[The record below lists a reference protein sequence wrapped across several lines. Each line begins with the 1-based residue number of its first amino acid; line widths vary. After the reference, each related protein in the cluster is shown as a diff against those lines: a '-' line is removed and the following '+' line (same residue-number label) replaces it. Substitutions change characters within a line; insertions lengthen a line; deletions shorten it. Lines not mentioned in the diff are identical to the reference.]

1 MKSIKSKI
9 TLCFMCLFIIFSIM
23 LNLSIRFFL
32 KKDFEKNTTN
42 SMNNLMIN
50 SRELIKNKILL
61 KDSYSDSDWIDVGS
75 EVLWDIKK
83 LYHTYGSLYSSDN
96 KNSLTTTNNS
106 EEDMSLLNEASKNK
120 SVIKLYRVKN
130 TYTAS
135 ISYPIYI
142 NDKSDYTLYLTKD
155 FSENY
160 LDYIKILHIITLLQ
174 VFLGILILLITYLIS
189 SRITKPISSLIKGVK
204 EVSLGNFDYSFESS
218 SSDEIGILSRE
229 FSNMKKEIK
238 NQLEYLMIEKENA
251 LLLQKS
257 KSSFFNNVTHEL
269 KTPLTTISGYSQLLL
284 SPKVEDKNF
293 RNRAINGIFQES
305 ERMHSLIVELINISK
320 NLNNP
325 QKELIPIE
333 LSTFISRILDNLKI
347 KWKNKSY
354 SVNINIE
361 DALILSNSESI
372 TSLLTNILDNAIKY
386 SLDNGVISIN
396 LKTQDNLVYLTI
408 ENSYED
414 STSFLKDKL
423 FEPFVKG
430 TNSTEDSNGLG
441 LYICKEI
448 VNSLNGE
455 ITIELTEKTFK
466 LITTFPSFCNI
477 SETI

>member
-9 TLCFMCLFIIFSIM
+9 TLCFMCLFIIFSIV

-42 SMNNLMIN
+42 SIKNLMIN

-106 EEDMSLLNEASKNK
+106 EEDISLINEASKNK
-120 SVIKLYRVKN
+120 AVVKLYRIKN

-135 ISYPIYI
+135 IFYPIYI

-160 LDYIKILHIITLLQ
+160 LGYKKILNIITLLQ

-204 EVSLGNFDYSFESS
+204 EVSLGNFDYSFESP

-238 NQLEYLMIEKENA
+238 KQLEYLMIEKENA

-257 KSSFFNNVTHEL
+257 KNTFFNNVTHEL

-284 SPKVEDKNF
+284 SSKVEDKNF
-293 RNRAINGIFQES
+293 RVRAINGIFQES
-305 ERMHSLIVELINISK
+305 ERMHSLIVNLINISK

-354 SVNINIE
+354 SLNLDME
-361 DALILSNSESI
+361 DTLILSDTENI

-386 SLDNGVISIN
+386 SLDNRVIAIN
-396 LKTQDNLVYLTI
+396 LKTQDNLVYLTV
-408 ENSYED
+408 ENSYES
-414 STSFLKDKL
+414 STSFVKDKL

-448 VNSLNGE
+448 VHSLNGE
-455 ITIELTEKTFK
+455 ITIELTEEIFK

>member
-9 TLCFMCLFIIFSIM
+9 TLWFMCLFIIFSIV

-32 KKDFEKNTTN
+32 KNDFEKNTTN

-50 SRELIKNKILL
+50 SRELIKNKLLL
-61 KDSYSDSDWIDVGS
+61 KDSYSNSDWIDVGS

-83 LYHTYGSLYSSDN
+83 LYQTYGSLYFLDN
-96 KNSLTTTNNS
+96 NSALTTTNNS
-106 EEDMSLLNEASKNK
+106 EEDIALINEASKNK
-120 SVIKLYRVKN
+120 AVVKLYRVKN

-160 LDYIKILHIITLLQ
+160 LDYIKILNIITLLQ

-238 NQLEYLMIEKENA
+238 NQLEYLMKEKENA

-293 RNRAINGIFQES
+293 RDRAINGIFQES
-305 ERMHSLIVELINISK
+305 ERMHSLIVELINSSK

-347 KWKNKSY
+347 KWKNKAY
-354 SVNINIE
+354 SLNLDME
-361 DALILSNSESI
+361 DTLILSDTENI

-386 SLDNGVISIN
+386 SLDNGVIAIN
-396 LKTQDNLVYLTI
+396 LKTQNNLVYLTV
-408 ENSYED
+408 ENSYD
-414 STSFLKDKL
+414 SSTSFIKDKL

-455 ITIELTEKTFK
+455 IIIQLTKETFK
-466 LITTFPSFCNI
+466 LIITFPSFCNI

>member
-9 TLCFMCLFIIFSIM
+9 TLWFMCLFIIFSIV

-32 KKDFEKNTTN
+32 KNDFEKNTTN

-50 SRELIKNKILL
+50 SRELIKNKLLL
-61 KDSYSDSDWIDVGS
+61 KDSYSNSDWIDVGS

-83 LYHTYGSLYSSDN
+83 LYKTYGSLYSSDN
-96 KNSLTTTNNS
+96 KNSLTTTDNS
-106 EEDMSLLNEASKNK
+106 EEDISLINEASQNK
-120 SVIKLYRVKN
+120 AVVKLYRVKN

-142 NDKSDYTLYLTKD
+142 NYKSDYTLYLTKD

-160 LDYIKILHIITLLQ
+160 LDYIKILNIITLLQ

-189 SRITKPISSLIKGVK
+189 SRITKPISSLIEGVK

-218 SSDEIGILSRE
+218 SLDEIGILSRE

-238 NQLEYLMIEKENA
+238 NQLEYLMKEKENA

-293 RNRAINGIFQES
+293 RDRAITGIFQES

-347 KWKNKSY
+347 KWKNKAH

-372 TSLLTNILDNAIKY
+372 TSLLTNILDNALKY
-386 SLDNGVISIN
+386 SLDNGVIAIN
-396 LKTQDNLVYLTI
+396 LKTQDNLVYLTV
-408 ENSYED
+408 ENSYEG
-414 STSFLKDKL
+414 STSFVKDKL

-448 VNSLNGE
+448 VHSLNGE
-455 ITIELTEKTFK
+455 ITIELTEEIFK
-466 LITTFPSFCNI
+466 LTTTFPSFCNI

>member
-9 TLCFMCLFIIFSIM
+9 TLWFMCLFIIFSIV
-23 LNLSIRFFL
+23 LNLSIRFFI

-50 SRELIKNKILL
+50 SRELIKNKLLL
-61 KDSYSDSDWIDVGS
+61 KDSYSDSDWIDVSS

-83 LYHTYGSLYSSDN
+83 LYKTYGSLYSSDN
-96 KNSLTTTNNS
+96 KNPLTTTNNS
-106 EEDMSLLNEASKNK
+106 EEDISLLNEASKNK
-120 SVIKLYRVKN
+120 AVIKLYRVKN
-130 TYTAS
+130 TYTSS

-142 NDKSDYTLYLTKD
+142 NDKSDYNLYLTKD

-160 LDYIKILHIITLLQ
+160 LDYIKILNIITLLQ
-174 VFLGILILLITYLIS
+174 VFFGILILLITYLIS

-204 EVSLGNFDYSFESS
+204 EVSLGNFDYCFESS

-238 NQLEYLMIEKENA
+238 NQLEYLMKEKENA

-293 RNRAINGIFQES
+293 RDRAINGIFQES

-347 KWKNKSY
+347 KWNNKAY
-354 SVNINIE
+354 SLNLDME
-361 DALILSNSESI
+361 DALILSDTENI
-372 TSLLTNILDNAIKY
+372 TSLLTNILDNSIKY
-386 SLDNGVISIN
+386 SLDNGVIAIN
-396 LKTQDNLVYLTI
+396 LKNQDNLVYLTV
-408 ENSYED
+408 ENSYE
-414 STSFLKDKL
+414 SSSSFIKDKL

-448 VNSLNGE
+448 INSLNGE
-455 ITIELTEKTFK
+455 ITIELTEEIFK
-466 LITTFPSFCNI
+466 LTTTFPSFCNI